1 MMWLKH
7 VVTHWVN
14 TPYFFFSLQTCPVE
28 WGKAGH
34 DEQWDIPRAEAQDTE
49 GGTDNSYASHD
60 YRLLC
65 YQKY

>member
-1 MMWLKH
+1 MWLKH

-34 DEQWDIPRAEAQDTE
+34 DEQWDIPRAEAQDIE

-60 YRLLC
+60 YRFLC